1 MEEYI
6 DQTHVRTLAAIPLAE
21 PAPDGDAPPAPHGVL
36 VLESFTPKP
45 AGDGDRAMLES
56 VCRQARLAVAR
67 AVRYERIPAVRLW
80 EQWGRWCRPGR
91 VLRMALWSLPLV
103 AAVAALVFV
112 PAEFRVTCRG
122 RLRPQIERRI
132 FAPRDGRVERLHAD
146 HGDAVVANQLLAAM
160 QSSDLDYEWTRLLG
174 EIQTTT
180 EQLESLRTTR
190 LGGKPLTADQRDE
203 YVRQTAEEERL
214 KKLLASLQEQ
224 KKLLDGEREAM
235 QLRSP
240 IAGHV
245 LTWDLTEAL
254 QQRPVKRGQVLMT
267 VADTGGPWVLEV
279 EVPDQDAGYV
289 LAARRASRP
298 DLPVSFIL
306 ATNPSQTYA
315 GRLERLAEITEA
327 DQHQQLSVTALVRVE
342 ASAIPHR
349 LAGAGVVARIDCG
362 RRALGYVWLHDLIEA
377 VRSWLFV

>member
-1 MEEYI
+1 
-6 DQTHVRTLAAIPLAE
+6 
-21 PAPDGDAPPAPHGVL
+21 
-36 VLESFTPKP
+36 
-45 AGDGDRAMLES
+45 
-56 VCRQARLAVAR
+56 
-67 AVRYERIPAVRLW
+67 
-80 EQWGRWCRPGR
+80 
-91 VLRMALWSLPLV
+91 
-103 AAVAALVFV
+103 
-112 PAEFRVTCRG
+112 
-122 RLRPQIERRI
+122 
-132 FAPRDGRVERLHAD
+132 
-146 HGDAVVANQLLAAM
+146 M

-180 EQLESLRTTR
+180 EQLESLRTAR

-224 KKLLDGEREAM
+224 RKLLDGEREAL
-235 QLRSP
+235 QIRSP
-240 IAGHV
+240 IAGRV
-245 LTWDLTEAL
+245 LTWDLTDAL

-315 GRLERLAEITEA
+315 GRLEKLAEISEA
-327 DQHQQLSVTALVRVE
+327 DQRQQLSVTALVRVE
-342 ASAIPHR
+342 KSAIPHR
-349 LAGAGVVARIDCG
+349 LGRRRRRREDRLRPTRSRLCLAARLDRSRAHRGCGSKRVFAREHRSTLTSSVVAK
-362 RRALGYVWLHDLIEA
+362 RAVFRGIRLW
-377 VRSWLFV
+377 S